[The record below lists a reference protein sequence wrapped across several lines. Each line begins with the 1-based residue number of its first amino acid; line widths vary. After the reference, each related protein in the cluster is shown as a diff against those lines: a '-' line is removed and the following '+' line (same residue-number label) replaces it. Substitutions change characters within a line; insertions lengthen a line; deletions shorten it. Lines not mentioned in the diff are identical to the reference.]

1 MSLISKQHNSFVLAI
16 FSALLLS
23 IAWPVNGFAPLLLV
37 GLVPLLTLEKRFS
50 NNAQS
55 SLKLFGYVY
64 LTFLLWNLATTYW
77 VYNSSAG
84 GGIAAFICNAL
95 LMTIVFML
103 FHFTKKKLGNNLGY
117 LSLPA
122 YWIAFEYLHLQ
133 WDVSWPW
140 LTLGNGFSTYYK
152 WVQWYEYTGV
162 FGGTLW
168 IIIVNIL
175 TLKLIEAI
183 NAGEDKKQIIKR
195 IAIIDAII
203 ILPVII
209 SYSIYFSYTEK
220 AKPVDVVVVQPN
232 IDPYNEKFTTM
243 PSAVQVAKLF
253 QLAST
258 VIDSTT
264 DYIVAPETALTDDIW
279 EDFIDDAPDV
289 LTVKAFIKG
298 YPNTSFV
305 GGLSSQKAYK
315 TGDIASTT
323 ARKFKND
330 NGYYDSY
337 NTAMQVENGS
347 KIQLYHKS
355 KLVPGVEKMP
365 FPMLMKPFEKFAI
378 DLGGTTGS
386 LGTQADRG
394 VFTNKKGIKIAP
406 VICYESIYGEFVG
419 GYIKNGANLIF
430 IITNDGWWGN
440 TLGYRQHVSYAS
452 LRAIETRRSIA
463 RSANTGTSCFINQRG
478 DIQQATAYWQAAV
491 IRQKI
496 NANDTITFYTAHGDY
511 IAWIMIGIT
520 AILVALSIIK
530 RKKNQGYRIKNL
542 AVYQDIRDSTLHLI

>member
-365 FPMLMKPFEKFAI
+365 FPMLMKPF
-378 DLGGTTGS
+378 
-386 LGTQADRG
+386 
-394 VFTNKKGIKIAP
+394 
-406 VICYESIYGEFVG
+406 
-419 GYIKNGANLIF
+419 
-430 IITNDGWWGN
+430 
-440 TLGYRQHVSYAS
+440 
-452 LRAIETRRSIA
+452 
-463 RSANTGTSCFINQRG
+463 
-478 DIQQATAYWQAAV
+478 
-491 IRQKI
+491 
-496 NANDTITFYTAHGDY
+496 
-511 IAWIMIGIT
+511 
-520 AILVALSIIK
+520 
-530 RKKNQGYRIKNL
+530 
-542 AVYQDIRDSTLHLI
+542 